1 VKQHDINPPHM
12 KLLFFSPVDS
22 EVVEVEQEFLHAG
35 IPCEVRHAHRRRND
49 YGEAE
54 VWIRNDRDSH
64 RALMLCVQ
72 MGVGFAKRPTRKSA
86 FESWSDL
93 ADQEEADNLAAEQAE
108 QMPQELAEMTAPG
121 HREPRHRVA
130 RHRH

>member
-1 VKQHDINPPHM
+1 M

-22 EVVEVEQEFLHAG
+22 EIAEVEHEFLNAG
-35 IPCEVRHAHRRRND
+35 IPCEVRHAYRSKND

-54 VWIRNDRDSH
+54 LWIRNDRDSH

-72 MGVGFAKRPTRKSA
+72 LGVGFAKRPARRSLI
-86 FESWSDL
+86 ESWSDFGNEL
-93 ADQEEADNLAAEQAE
+93 EQEDEFTPRFEQPAEEHLVENNHA
-108 QMPQELAEMTAPG
+108 
-121 HREPRHRVA
+121 PRHRIA

>member
-1 VKQHDINPPHM
+1 M

-35 IPCEVRHAHRRRND
+35 IPCEVRHAHRRKND

-64 RALMLCVQ
+64 RALMVCVQ
-72 MGVGFAKRPTRKSA
+72 MGVGFAKRPNRKSA
-86 FESWSDL
+86 IESWSDFD
-93 ADQEEADNLAAEQAE
+93 DQQEVENVAAAEQADVL
-108 QMPQELAEMTAPG
+108 PQELAEVAAPA